1 MMMKIG
7 KTLVYSILVFSVAMV
22 AMSWTIL
29 GNQFNWAGAPPSP
42 SEPGSLH
49 DQNAKKIEEAQK
61 DLVRLRGRWK
71 GDADNLAVLEARR
84 KGHQAFYKEELGF
97 LREKEVKAIKYEAD
111 GKLITDA
118 SGRPVLEKNGDAR
131 LKPFKV
137 LDDDLK
143 KLDVDLK
150 ETITAVNELIEEQKK
165 LTLIL
170 RGDPGKVKGLLAL
183 LAESDRDRRNA
194 EVELEQARQEA
205 INGRVSV
212 QSLLKRQKQLEARI
226 KELREFNLAQKQP

>member
-1 MMMKIG
+1 MMTKIG
-7 KTLVYSILVFSVAMV
+7 KTLVYGILVFSIAMV
-22 AMSWTIL
+22 AMAWTIL

-49 DQNAKKIEEAQK
+49 DQNAKKIEEQQK
-61 DLVRLRGRWK
+61 DLVRLRSRWK
-71 GDADNLAVLEARR
+71 SDADNLAALEARR
-84 KGHQAFYKEELGF
+84 NSHKDFYKTELGL

-111 GKLITDA
+111 GRLTTEPN
-118 SGRPVLEKNGDAR
+118 GRPVLVPNTDDR
-131 LKPFKV
+131 LKPLV
-137 LDDDLK
+137 QLDDQLK

-170 RGDPGKVKGLLAL
+170 RGDPGKAKGLLAL
-183 LAESDRDRRNA
+183 LEESDRDRRNA
-194 EVELEQARQEA
+194 EAELEQARQEA

-212 QSLLKRQKQLEARI
+212 QSLLKRQKQLEARL